1 MLEIHQ
7 SSSAS
12 QAKSYFSAELSTG
25 DYYTSEQEIAG
36 QWGGKT
42 AVRLGLSG
50 EVTRDAFNALVD
62 NFDPETGEQLTQRM
76 TENRRPGY
84 DMTFSA
90 PKAFS
95 VLYEYSKDERLL
107 EAFQS
112 SVRDTMED
120 IETAMHVRVR
130 KGGKNED
137 RQTSNLVYAEF
148 VHFTAR
154 PVEGE
159 APDPQTH
166 CHCYVPNLSFDE
178 VEGQWKAGEF
188 SYIMQDGNYY
198 EALFHSHLSKRLNDL
213 GLPIERDGKFWT
225 IEGLEKETLKKFSNR
240 TEQIEAYAEEHN
252 IESDKAK
259 SQIGVRLRQGK
270 EKGLSR
276 DDLREVWWD
285 RLEDNERE
293 TLDRLSQFE
302 PTDNDPINPK
312 VRAELHTDYALNHR
326 LERQSVVPLN
336 SLKETALREGF
347 GETTPTHIEGAFA
360 ARDDLIVRHKQGR
373 DMAST
378 MKVLQEE
385 SDIINYTATGY
396 GTEAKLNAN
405 FNITKVK
412 DYVNDSEFDLSDEQ
426 KKVINGLLTSR
437 HKVMAVQ
444 GKAGTGKT
452 TTVAKLV
459 EGIEEGG
466 GSALLLAPT
475 ADAAYETLR
484 KDGETYRSKAMQNAQ
499 TLARYKVDE
508 KLWESNRGSTLI
520 VDEAGLMSVGDMHSL
535 FDRASKFDNRVILI
549 GDTAQHTSVMRGDA
563 FRILQTEAGL
573 KPLSIEAIR
582 RQQGDYKKAVTALA
596 KGRMEDGFDR
606 LDKQKAIIETP
617 DDEQRYRDLAASYGE
632 AVKEGKKVLTVA
644 PTHAEGAKVTAA
656 IREQLRDDKMLKGD
670 EKNVTRLANLQL
682 TKAEKGKAYNFA
694 EGQIIR
700 YQKNAKGLSGGIKK
714 GEQFS
719 VSKVDKENIW
729 IQGADGKEQQINLAQ
744 ADRFNVYEAR
754 SLALSSGD
762 SVRIT
767 EGGKSKDGKRL
778 NNGAIYNVDKVL
790 PSGDVKLSNGWVLD
804 NEKGNFDYGYVT
816 TSVSSQGKTVDKVF
830 IAQSTAHSGAAS
842 SEQFY
847 VSVSRAKKEI
857 EIYTDNKELL
867 CDQIKRSH
875 QRLSA
880 TELIKENSSSSSG
893 FSQQKI
899 SQTLA
904 FYAEHVMDY
913 LKDTASD
920 WLAPFRPHYGE
931 PPKPANWQQKINQE
945 RRADKEIE
953 L

>member
-25 DYYTSEQEIAG
+25 DYYAEGQEIAG
-36 QWGGKT
+36 QWGGK
-42 AVRLGLSG
+42 AAEMLGLSG
-50 EVTRDAFNALVD
+50 EVTKDAFNALVD
-62 NFDPETGEQLTQRM
+62 NLDPETGEQLTQRM

-84 DMTFSA
+84 DMTFST

-107 EAFQS
+107 DAFRS

-120 IETAMHVRVR
+120 IEEAMHVRVR

-137 RQTSNLVYAEF
+137 RQTSNLVYGEF

-154 PVEGE
+154 PVEGQ

-225 IEGLEKETLKKFSNR
+225 IEGLDKDTLKKFSNR
-240 TEQIEAYAEEHN
+240 TEQIETYAEEHN
-252 IESDKAK
+252 IENDKAK
-259 SQIGVRLRQGK
+259 SQIGVRLRQAK
-270 EKGLSR
+270 DKGLSR
-276 DDLREVWWD
+276 DELRDVWWD
-285 RLEDNERE
+285 RLEDSERE
-293 TLDRLSQFE
+293 TLDKLSQFE

-312 VRAELHTDYALNHR
+312 VKAELQTEYALSHQ

-336 SLKETALREGF
+336 RLKETALREGY
-347 GETTPTHIEGAFA
+347 GETSPTHIEDAFA
-360 ARDDLIVRHKQGR
+360 ARDDLIVRHKKGR
-373 DMAST
+373 NMAST

-396 GTEAKLNAN
+396 GTEAKLNAT
-405 FNITKVK
+405 FEITKVK
-412 DYVNDSEFDLSDEQ
+412 DYVNNSEFDLSDEQ
-426 KKVINGLLTSR
+426 KNVINGLLSSR

-459 EGIEEGG
+459 EGIEDAG
-466 GSALLLAPT
+466 GSALILAPT
-475 ADAAYETLR
+475 ADAAYDTLR
-484 KDGETYRSKAMQNAQ
+484 TDGETYRSEAMQNAQ

-508 KLWESNRGSTLI
+508 KLWEEHRGSTLI
-520 VDEAGLMSVGDMHSL
+520 IDEAGLMSVGDMHSL
-535 FDRASKFDNRVILI
+535 FDRASKFDNRVILM
-549 GDTAQHTSVMRGDA
+549 GDTAQHNSVMRGDA

-582 RQQGDYKKAVTALA
+582 RQQGDYKRAVTALA
-596 KGRMEDGFDR
+596 KGRIEDGFDR
-606 LDKQKAIIETP
+606 LDKQKAVIEMP
-617 DDEQRYRDLAASYGE
+617 DDEQRYRDLAASYSE
-632 AVKEGKKVLTVA
+632 AVQAGKKVLTVA
-644 PTHAEGAKVTAA
+644 PTHTEGAKVTAA
-656 IREQLRDDKMLKGD
+656 IREQLRDNKLLKGN
-670 EKNVTRLANLQL
+670 EKKVTRLANLQL
-682 TKAEKGKAYNFA
+682 TEAQKSKAYNFA
-694 EGQIIR
+694 EGQTIR
-700 YQKNAKGLSGGIKK
+700 YQKNAKGMNGGIKK
-714 GEQFS
+714 GEQFTVTRS
-719 VSKVDKENIW
+719 NKNTVW
-729 IQGADGKEQQINLAQ
+729 IQSKNGKEQQVNLTQ

-754 SLALSSGD
+754 PLSLASGD
-762 SVRIT
+762 NIRIT
-767 EGGKSKDGKRL
+767 EGGKSKEGKRL
-778 NNGAIYNVDKVL
+778 NNGAIYGVDKVL
-790 PSGDVKLSNGWVLD
+790 SNGDVKLSNGWVLD

-857 EIYTDNKELL
+857 EIYTDNKEVLR
-867 CDQIKRSH
+867 DQIKRSH

-920 WLAPFRPHYGE
+920 WLAPFRPHYAE
-931 PPKPANWQQKINQE
+931 SPKPANWQQKINQE
-945 RRADKEIE
+945 RKADKDIE